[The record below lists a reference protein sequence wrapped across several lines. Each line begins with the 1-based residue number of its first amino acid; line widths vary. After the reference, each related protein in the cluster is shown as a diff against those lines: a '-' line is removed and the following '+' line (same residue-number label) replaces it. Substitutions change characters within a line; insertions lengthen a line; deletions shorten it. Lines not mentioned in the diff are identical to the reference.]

1 MLNSPSRHSLQIF
14 LIVIISGN
22 QALDGHLRTEV
33 LYQNLM
39 FLESLKM
46 SCLIFNKLAWHYN
59 REEKEEN
66 SEKKK
71 ISYRLWSLKMYIHR
85 IQAAGDVEDLEKI
98 QIQRQWYLFL
108 KFSSGTK
115 FWKCI
120 LFGSNNI
127 LLIIDVTK
135 FISLW
140 GSAGCLW
147 MQSKRS
153 SIS

>member
-22 QALDGHLRTEV
+22 QALDGHLRAEV

-71 ISYRLWSLKMYIHR
+71 SHIGS
-85 IQAAGDVEDLEKI
+85 DL
-98 QIQRQWYLFL
+98 
-108 KFSSGTK
+108 
-115 FWKCI
+115 
-120 LFGSNNI
+120 
-127 LLIIDVTK
+127 
-135 FISLW
+135 
-140 GSAGCLW
+140 
-147 MQSKRS
+147 
-153 SIS
+153 